1 MGNRKTKAIFFML
14 ISSFSFSVMQIFV
27 KLSAAEV
34 GTFEQTFFRNL
45 ISMIIAAVM
54 IYREHRPVF
63 PEIRKGSWALWGRS
77 FFGFLGIVLFFYA
90 AGSARQADVAMLN
103 RSAPVFVTL
112 FAGIFLKEKI
122 TPVKIASTALCL
134 TGAYIAMQPSF
145 ASNPFPLL
153 AALLAAV
160 VSGIAYTMLSY
171 CKNQVRPSVIIL
183 HFSALSTV
191 CAAVMMVPSFVMPSP
206 KTLFMLLMIGVFAAV
221 GQFLLTYA
229 YQQAPASEVSI
240 YQYSGVVFTAILSCL
255 VLNESLPVSSVAGGV
270 IILAGIFWVFE
281 HHKREK

>member
-1 MGNRKTKAIFFML
+1 ML
-14 ISSFSFSVMQIFV
+14 VSSLSFSIMQIFV

-34 GTFEQTFFRNL
+34 GTLEQTFFRNL
-45 ISMIIAAVM
+45 ISMVIVAVI
-54 IYREHRPVF
+54 IYREGRPVLA
-63 PEIRKGSWALWGRS
+63 EIKRGSWALWGRS
-77 FFGFLGIVLFFYA
+77 FFGFLGIILFFYA
-90 AGSARQADVAMLN
+90 AGNARQADVAMLN

-112 FAGIFLKEKI
+112 FAGVFLKEKI

-134 TGAYIAMQPSF
+134 IGAYIAMQPSF
-145 ASNPFPLL
+145 ASNPVPLL
-153 AALLAAV
+153 AALLAAI

-191 CAAVMMVPSFVMPSP
+191 CAAVMMAPTFVIPEP
-206 KTLFMLLMIGVFAAV
+206 KTLFMLLMIGVFAAI

-240 YQYSGVVFTAILSCL
+240 YQYSGVVFTAILSRL
-255 VLNESLPVSSVAGGV
+255 VLDESLPASSVAGGA
-270 IILAGIFWVFE
+270 IILGGIFWVFKY
-281 HHKREK
+281 HKKEL